1 MVLKRSVPLLL
12 CAIAAFQ
19 TGCRSTRTCVEQPFP
34 GLKEELIQANTN
46 GGRLRLLIVHGM
58 SNHTQGYSSNFVDTI
73 GRKLKLGTPV
83 RQIQTFTNSEGA
95 TNGFLTR
102 IDFTNQN
109 RNLRAYELTWSP
121 VTQSEKSNR
130 FEFDSRL
137 DKRRA
142 SLNRRMKSELLNDG
156 FGDAVL
162 YLNENFKPKIQAPV
176 TNAIFSILGDGFAPA
191 DQLIIITHSLGS
203 KVTFDSL
210 NVLAERLRRE
220 DRQQAAAMTNL
231 ALHTTYLV
239 MLANQVPLLRLGD
252 TNVVADMQRKP
263 SAVQQFLQM
272 RQQGVEQHGPER
284 PPARSPLLQ
293 VIAVTDANDLL
304 SYPLREGDLFSDSIG
319 EIEFGNVL
327 ICNAPV
333 FLHWVANPVKAHEGY
348 FDNPKLIKLLLK
360 GSRTK
365 PKSCIKEPK
374 LAKDDSE

>member
-1 MVLKRSVPLLL
+1 
-12 CAIAAFQ
+12 
-19 TGCRSTRTCVEQPFP
+19 
-34 GLKEELIQANTN
+34 
-46 GGRLRLLIVHGM
+46 
-58 SNHTQGYSSNFVDTI
+58 
-73 GRKLKLGTPV
+73 
-83 RQIQTFTNSEGA
+83 
-95 TNGFLTR
+95 
-102 IDFTNQN
+102 
-109 RNLRAYELTWSP
+109 
-121 VTQSEKSNR
+121 VTQLEKSNR

-142 SLNRRMKSELLNDG
+142 TLNRRMKSELLNDG

-176 TNAIFSILGDGFAPA
+176 TNAIFSILEDGFAPA
-191 DQLIIITHSLGS
+191 DQFIIITHSLGS
-203 KVTFDSL
+203 KLTFDSL
-210 NVLAERLRRE
+210 NVLSERLRRE
-220 DRQQAAAMTNL
+220 DKLQAAAMTNL

-252 TNVVADMQRKP
+252 TNVITDMQRKP

-272 RQQGVEQHGPER
+272 RQGADQHGPER
-284 PPARSPLLQ
+284 PPAMSPLLQ

-319 EIEFGNVL
+319 EIKFGNVL

-333 FLHWVANPVKAHEGY
+333 FLHWVANPLKAHEGY

-365 PKSCIKEPK
+365 PKSCIKELKP
-374 LAKDDSE
+374 AKDDSE

>member
-1 MVLKRSVPLLL
+1 MLMRRFLFFSFCALLAL
-12 CAIAAFQ
+12 GS
-19 TGCRSTRTCVEQPFP
+19 GCRSTRTCVEQPFP

-58 SNHTQGYSSNFVDTI
+58 SSHTQGYSSNFVDTI

-95 TNGFLTR
+95 INGFLTR
-102 IDFTNQN
+102 IDFTNEN

-121 VTQSEKSNR
+121 VTQAEKSKR

-142 SLNRRMKSELLNDG
+142 TLNRRMKTELLNDG

-191 DQLIIITHSLGS
+191 DQFIIITHSLGS
-203 KVTFDSL
+203 KLTFDSL
-210 NVLAERLRRE
+210 NILAEHLRR
-220 DRQQAAAMTNL
+220 DDKLQAVAMTNL

-252 TNVVADMQRKP
+252 TNVITDQERRP
-263 SAVQQFLQM
+263 SAVQEFLQM
-272 RQQGVEQHGPER
+272 RQQGKEQHGPER
-284 PPARSPLLQ
+284 PPARSPFLQ

-304 SYPLREGDLFSDSIG
+304 SYPLRGGDLFSDSIG
-319 EIEFGNVL
+319 DIEFGNVL

-333 FLHWVANPVKAHEGY
+333 FMHWIANPLKAHEGY
-348 FDNPKLIKLLLK
+348 FDNPKLIKLLIK
-360 GSRTK
+360 GSRTT
-365 PKSCIKEPK
+365 PKSCIKEVK
-374 LAKDDSE
+374 GVKEDD